1 VRNSMRCV
9 LGVLALS
16 LVLPL
21 SACPPALQ
29 VKPGTDWSFEP
40 NAIRV
45 NLTADRD
52 LNYYDRGPHTVVVWV
67 YQLSNPNKF
76 NQLADDQQGLIKL
89 LEGGQFDPSVGD
101 FKREFVQPGRSVT
114 MTLDRAEGA
123 KYVGLVVGYYALNR
137 EGAARLSAIPV
148 VQVAQGT
155 MLISKPAR
163 IAMDVYLGS
172 QSIEKASV
180 VPVEGQQPGRGY

>member
-1 VRNSMRCV
+1 VRNCIRF
-9 LGVLALS
+9 VLALW
-16 LVLPL
+16 LVLLVGSCTP
-21 SACPPALQ
+21 SLQ
-29 VKPGTDWSFEP
+29 VKPGTEWSYEP

-76 NQLADDQQGLIKL
+76 NQLADDQQGLTKL

-101 FKREFVQPGRSVT
+101 YKREFVQPGRSLT

-137 EGAARLSAIPV
+137 ESAARLSPIPV
-148 VQVAQGT
+148 AQVTQGT
-155 MLISKPAR
+155 MVVSKPAR
-163 IAMDVYLGS
+163 IALDVHLGP

-180 VPVEGQQPGRGY
+180 VPIEGQQPGRRY